1 MPANIERY
9 EFTGISKPCQFN
21 KIQLVCLN
29 YLLLTPRNTV
39 HYINQSTENYT
50 KGSENTKL
58 FFAKRPAFYSHLE
71 IFFEEILNKTTLK
84 DEPLQML
91 EL

>member
-9 EFTGISKPCQFN
+9 EITSASKPCQFN

-29 YLLLTPRNTV
+29 YLLLHPGNTV

-58 FFAKRPAFYSHLE
+58 FFAEWPAFYSHVE
-71 IFFEEILNKTTLK
+71 FF
-84 DEPLQML
+84 
-91 EL
+91 